1 LFVGGR
7 FSWFHALLNG
17 DDVYEGSLPPPPR
30 SSIVVAPLPPVLN
43 IQLENAYINNK
54 NQYVFSF
61 YFLVV
66 YKRVFCEIYINF
78 LNVEHTHND
87 IDTLFGRWS
96 WKLKAN
102 NYPILPL
109 LMTLFM
115 DTGKQLVIPH
125 LIEEVPNFKA
135 LVDGYLYSGNDTIRG
150 HTNAQRFKFYNDS
163 GRWPMMQ
170 YKLLCIDNNW
180 LQKKNEGV

>member
-1 LFVGGR
+1 
-7 FSWFHALLNG
+7 
-17 DDVYEGSLPPPPR
+17 
-30 SSIVVAPLPPVLN
+30 
-43 IQLENAYINNK
+43 
-54 NQYVFSF
+54 
-61 YFLVV
+61 
-66 YKRVFCEIYINF
+66 
-78 LNVEHTHND
+78 
-87 IDTLFGRWS
+87 
-96 WKLKAN
+96 
-102 NYPILPL
+102 
-109 LMTLFM
+109 MTLFM